1 MCWLTLREGFSNPT
15 AAFGPGLAEYRP
27 PPKTADSPW
36 VPPTTSEAL
45 LLSPFRPTARARA
58 RLDPPQLP
66 YVRRWDGL
74 RGALPGY
81 TVRFPTRKRSG
92 MDANGLFARSEAK
105 EGRSAAAAGRSGFG
119 SLGADRIWF
128 AGATAPTRS
137 TRRRRTAWLGISDS
151 NCRIRARAIYL
162 NYRDNSVCFPRPRLR
177 GKAQEYQGRGCSN
190 SEIAQPKNPVTRR
203 HFALDFAFESVDG
216 KRAERD
222 YGARRGT
229 ADLLDVIEATRGLS
243 PTAC

>member
-1 MCWLTLREGFSNPT
+1 MTVSIRSPRNVRQREHRNQVGNL
-15 AAFGPGLAEYRP
+15 FG
-27 PPKTADSPW
+27 
-36 VPPTTSEAL
+36 
-45 LLSPFRPTARARA
+45 
-58 RLDPPQLP
+58 
-66 YVRRWDGL
+66 
-74 RGALPGY
+74 
-81 TVRFPTRKRSG
+81 
-92 MDANGLFARSEAK
+92 
-105 EGRSAAAAGRSGFG
+105 
-119 SLGADRIWF
+119 
-128 AGATAPTRS
+128 
-137 TRRRRTAWLGISDS
+137 RTAWLGISDS